1 MSSTDVAL
9 LFLPES
15 FKHLL
20 NRLVVGKN
28 AVTKVASVGKAIM
41 QCIRPWV
48 LVAPLQLGLGYNF
61 TSIVDIKTFSGLN
74 DAQWSH
80 KEQKCQAIT

>member
-28 AVTKVASVGKAIM
+28 AVTKVASVGQAIM
-41 QCIRPWV
+41 QCITPRV
-48 LVAPLQLGLGYNF
+48 LVAPLQLGLGVQ
-61 TSIVDIKTFSGLN
+61 IH
-74 DAQWSH
+74 QH
-80 KEQKCQAIT
+80 